1 MLVITEGVGRHT
13 TRLCGPSESLDLVL
27 IVAISVIE
35 HTCMCIVRGYTMYG
49 RIRDAEK
56 GKTAQQKDKIT
67 QHNSPNT
74 VYRVGFK
81 PMYMYM

>member
-35 HTCMCIVRGYTMYG
+35 HTCISCCMSPECHTGYVGTVMMYSPRAAG
-49 RIRDAEK
+49 PRDYI
-56 GKTAQQKDKIT
+56 IT
-67 QHNSPNT
+67 VPT
-74 VYRVGFK
+74 Y
-81 PMYMYM
+81 PL